1 MASSADT
8 CVRIEANGEN
18 RDVIYIKGSWSP
30 THFSLSITDGL
41 HAWICNGSEKNV
53 ADRASQWDQS
63 VSEYLEDAQ
72 RYLSYQQPG
81 STYSFKDAGNGSLRL
96 SWTLEKQGTKLEWR
110 WKCDKAPNDQKVISD
125 ILDFL
130 MDANTRLSEEVV
142 RKTRSFDRMKVEAE
156 KCLAQSEKFKNEK
169 AEFETTIF
177 AKFVAVLNSK
187 KAKLRELREKCMHS
201 EPAKKNVQE
210 DASDLSEEETDRESD
225 RNDNDVSSAGPTHSD
240 SKDSEGAD
248 SSKKPL
254 RSTGGVSPGPSNKAT
269 ENRLEKQSSTEE
281 KQNIMSEPKEKQNIM
296 SEPTD
301 PDATQVLGEAEISKD
316 SDRGQPSASAAG
328 LLAVS
333 EYTSAPK
340 KRRRR

>member
-8 CVRIEANGEN
+8 CVRIEANGAN
-18 RDVIYIKGSWSP
+18 KDVIYVKGTWFP

-41 HAWICNGSEKNV
+41 HAWICDGSEKSV

-72 RYLSYQQPG
+72 RYLSHQQPG
-81 STYSFKDAGNGSLRL
+81 SVYTFKDAGNGSMRL
-96 SWTLEKQGTKLEWR
+96 SWTLEKEGTKLEWR
-110 WKCDKAPNDQKVISD
+110 WRCDKAPNDQKVNSE

-169 AEFETTIF
+169 TEFETAVF

-187 KAKLRELREKCMHS
+187 KAKLRELREKCLHS

-210 DASDLSEEETDRESD
+210 DASDFSEEETDRESD
-225 RNDNDVSSAGPTHSD
+225 QNDNEESSAGPTNSD
-240 SKDSEGAD
+240 SKDSEVAKLN
-248 SSKKPL
+248 KKPL
-254 RSTGGVSPGPSNKAT
+254 KSTGGVSPGQSNKLA
-269 ENRLEKQSSTEE
+269 ESRLEKQNPIEE
-281 KQNIMSEPKEKQNIM
+281 KRNIISK
-296 SEPTD
+296 PTD
-301 PDATQVLGEAEISKD
+301 PDATQVLDDAEISKD
-316 SDRGQPSASAAG
+316 SDHGEASASAAG
-328 LLAVS
+328 LLAVP

>member
-1 MASSADT
+1 MAASADT
-8 CVRIEANGEN
+8 CVRIEANGAN
-18 RDVIYIKGSWSP
+18 RDVIYVKSTWFP

-41 HAWICNGSEKNV
+41 HAWICDGSEKNV

-81 STYSFKDAGNGSLRL
+81 SAYTIKDAGNGSIRL

-110 WKCDKAPNDQKVISD
+110 WKCDKAPNEQKVISD

-187 KAKLRELREKCMHS
+187 KAKLRELREKCLHS
-201 EPAKKNVQE
+201 EPAKKNVRE
-210 DASDLSEEETDRESD
+210 DASDFSEEETDMESD
-225 RNDNDVSSAGPTHSD
+225 QNDNEESSAGPTHSD
-240 SKDSEGAD
+240 SKDSEGAEIN
-248 SSKKPL
+248 KKPL
-254 RSTGGVSPGPSNKAT
+254 KSTGGVSPAPSNKAT
-269 ENRLEKQSSTEE
+269 ENRLEKQNSTDE
-281 KQNIMSEPKEKQNIM
+281 KKNIT

-301 PDATQVLGEAEISKD
+301 PDATQVLGDAEISKD
-316 SDRGQPSASAAG
+316 SDHGEPSASAAG

-340 KRRRR
+340 KRRRL